1 MPAPIPPVLWV
12 RSQIDP
18 CNGGEDWQDA
28 REVIDRSESE
38 SLISAVAA
46 FLGVPLVEAQMAAN
60 LLGLS
65 R

>member
-1 MPAPIPPVLWV
+1 
-12 RSQIDP
+12 
-18 CNGGEDWQDA
+18 
-28 REVIDRSESE
+28 VIDRSESE

-46 FLGVPLVEAQMAAN
+46 FLGLPLVEAQMAAN